1 MDTTKKER
9 KGQKEKEK
17 ERDKTVLHFSFSQ
30 MMSLGSS
37 FG

>member
-1 MDTTKKER
+1 MGTTKKER
-9 KGQKEKEK
+9 KGQKEK